1 MRRLTLLAI
10 IGGLAVVAAVSLGV
24 YLYQRPSVLRVAV
37 TRDSDDQA
45 ILAAAAQEFASHRE
59 PVRLKVLVFDTLAEC
74 ARAFEED
81 RADLAVVRSDIAMPT
96 SGQTVLI
103 MHRNAVFLFAP
114 AQSSVRSVDDLRG
127 RKVAVLH
134 GVHGVHGESAG
145 NQTLLD
151 AALAQYDVS
160 SASVKRQN
168 LSLEELPGALRRK
181 EVDAVLAV
189 EPVGSE
195 SLAQAVTILSQ
206 AGRGQPAFI
215 PIAEAKAIAQ
225 RRSNLESI
233 EIVRGVFGGAQPKPA
248 ATYETLGVSTRLI
261 ARHSLS
267 NETVG
272 ALTELLLS
280 SRPTIASRVPQANR
294 IEAPAND
301 KGAALPVHPG
311 VLAYLN
317 DEEQTIF
324 EKYGDVFYIGAMAL
338 SLLGTAL
345 AAIATRFSRRQSADI
360 ENILQRLLEIVKAA
374 RCVEHADALDEI
386 EKEADEL
393 LAMALA
399 VDSGKEP
406 SVYRLTATN
415 LALNQ
420 VRHAI
425 AEKRQSFTAAGVR
438 VPVPFAP
445 RVVRD

>member
-10 IGGLAVVAAVSLGV
+10 IGGLAVIAALSLGV

-45 ILAAAAQEFASHRE
+45 ILAAASQEFAQHRE

-74 ARAFEED
+74 ARAFEDD
-81 RADLAVVRSDIAMPT
+81 RADLAVVRSDISMPT

-103 MHRNAVFLFAP
+103 MHRNAVFLLGT
-114 AQSSVRSVDDLRG
+114 AQSAVRSVDDLRG
-127 RKVAVLH
+127 RKVGVLQ
-134 GVHGVHGESAG
+134 GGQGESAG

-151 AALAQYDVS
+151 AALAQYDIS

-189 EPVGSE
+189 EPLGSE
-195 SLAQAVTILSQ
+195 SLTQAVATLSQ

-261 ARHSLS
+261 AQHSLN

-280 SRPTIASRVPQANR
+280 SRPTLASRVPMANR
-294 IEAPAND
+294 IEAPATD

-317 DEEQTIF
+317 DEEQTVF

-345 AAIATRFSRRQSADI
+345 AAIAARFSRRQSADI

-393 LAMALA
+393 LALALA
-399 VDSGKEP
+399 GDSGKEL

-425 AEKRQSFTAAGVR
+425 AEKRQSFTSAGSR

>member
-10 IGGLAVVAAVSLGV
+10 IGSLAAIVAVSAGV

-37 TRDSDDQA
+37 MRDSDDQA
-45 ILAAAAQEFASHRE
+45 ILTAAAQEFAQHRE
-59 PVRLKVLVFDTLAEC
+59 SVRLKVLVFDTLAEC

-81 RADLAVVRSDIAMPT
+81 RADLAVARSDISMPT

-114 AQSSVRSVDDLRG
+114 AQTGIRSIDDLRG
-127 RKVAVLH
+127 RKIGVLQR
-134 GVHGVHGESAG
+134 GQGDSTG
-145 NQTLLD
+145 NQNLLD

-168 LSLEELPGALRRK
+168 LALEELPGALRRK
-181 EVDAVLAV
+181 EVDAILAV
-189 EPVGSE
+189 EPLGSE
-195 SLAQAVTILSQ
+195 TLTQAVAALSQ

-215 PIAEAKAIAQ
+215 PITEARAIAQ
-225 RRSNLESI
+225 RKSNLESI

-261 ARHSLS
+261 AQHSLN

-280 SRPTIASRVPQANR
+280 SRPTLASRVPLANR
-294 IEAPAND
+294 IEAPASD

-345 AAIATRFSRRQSADI
+345 AAIATRFSRRQSADV
-360 ENILQRLLEIVKAA
+360 EKILQRLLEIVKAA
-374 RCVEHADALDEI
+374 RCVEHVDALDEI

-393 LAMALA
+393 LALALA
-399 VDSGKEP
+399 GDAEKEL

-425 AEKRQSFTAAGVR
+425 AEKRQSFSAAGTR
-438 VPVPFAP
+438 VAVPFTP

>member
-10 IGGLAVVAAVSLGV
+10 IGGLAAIAAVTFGV

-45 ILAAAAQEFASHRE
+45 ILAAAAQEFVQHRE
-59 PVRLKVLVFDTLAEC
+59 PVRLKVVVFDTLAEC
-74 ARAFEED
+74 ARAFDEN
-81 RADLAVVRSDIAMPT
+81 RVDLAVVRSDISMPT

-103 MHRNAVFLFAP
+103 MPRNAVFLFAA
-114 AQSSVRSVDDLRG
+114 AQSGVRSVDDLRG
-127 RKVAVLH
+127 RKVGVLQ
-134 GVHGVHGESAG
+134 GGQGESAG
-145 NQTLLD
+145 NQALLD

-168 LSLEELPGALRRK
+168 LSFEELAGALRRR
-181 EVDAVLAV
+181 EIDAVLAV
-189 EPVGSE
+189 EPLGSE
-195 SLAQAVTILSQ
+195 SLTQAVATLSQ
-206 AGRGQPAFI
+206 SGRGQPIFV
-215 PIAEAKAIAQ
+215 PITEAKAISQ
-225 RRSNLESI
+225 RRSNLEAI

-248 ATYETLGVSTRLI
+248 ASYETLGVSTRLI
-261 ARHSLS
+261 AQHSLS

-280 SRPTIASRVPQANR
+280 SRPTIASRVSMANR
-294 IEAPAND
+294 IEAPGTD

-317 DEEQTIF
+317 DEEQTLF

-345 AAIATRFSRRQSADI
+345 AAVATRFSRRQSADI

-386 EKEADEL
+386 EREADEL
-393 LAMALA
+393 LALALA
-399 VDSGKEP
+399 GDCGKEI

-425 AEKRQSFTAAGVR
+425 AEKRQHLTSAGVR